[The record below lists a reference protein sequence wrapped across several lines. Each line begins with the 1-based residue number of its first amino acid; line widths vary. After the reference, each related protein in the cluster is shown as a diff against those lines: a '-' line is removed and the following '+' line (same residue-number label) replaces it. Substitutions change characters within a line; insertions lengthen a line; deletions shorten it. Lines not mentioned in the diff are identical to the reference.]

1 MKLNTQHVNA
11 ATMEPTPEASS
22 LPVPFDVTKVQSLTE
37 GVTTENAKY
46 RINVKFALF
55 SGMDVSM
62 LEKLEK
68 GDESFNHL
76 IRFLIMKA
84 ANKNQIFLSGGVFG
98 LVNDL
103 SDVTE
108 DLLIGKVMYRLRRG
122 FILASS
128 RARSCTSIC
137 RSARTGSA

>member
-11 ATMEPTPEASS
+11 ATMEPTPEASALS
-22 LPVPFDVTKVQSLTE
+22 VPYDVAKVQSLTE

-68 GDESFNHL
+68 GEESFNHL

-84 ANKNQIFLSGGVFG
+84 ATKNQIFLAGGVFG

-108 DLLIGKVMYRLRRG
+108 DLLVGKAM
-122 FILASS
+122 
-128 RARSCTSIC
+128 
-137 RSARTGSA
+137 

>member
-1 MKLNTQHVNA
+1 
-11 ATMEPTPEASS
+11 MEPTSEASS
-22 LPVPFDVTKVQSLTE
+22 LSVPYDVAKVQSLTE

-108 DLLIGKVMYRLRRG
+108 DLLVGKAMYCWGLVV
-122 FILASS
+122 IAASM
-128 RARSCTSIC
+128 RVRSCTLIC
-137 RSARTGSA
+137 RSALTGSA